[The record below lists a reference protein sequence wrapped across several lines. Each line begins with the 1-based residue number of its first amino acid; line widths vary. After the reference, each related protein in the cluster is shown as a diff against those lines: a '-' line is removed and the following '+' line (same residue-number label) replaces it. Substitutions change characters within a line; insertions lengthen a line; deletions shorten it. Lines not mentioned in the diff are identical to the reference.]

1 MNRQQLHNPK
11 LVDQKTIERGI
22 DLIISALNKG
32 IDPKLAV
39 EACMIRLCDHDQRG
53 ARDLWKILGDT
64 SKMLS
69 DLMDEVDRLR
79 HRYEEADFELSDN
92 PIFLS
97 LCDPKSG
104 AAGAS
109 DGGFP
114 SLPPSFDSLP
124 PAIRG
129 HCVRRHSVVDRA
141 NRKALDRMRFDGE
154 YTLAQALEDELNDR
168 NATASEHA
176 DAASNGLVVEQA
188 SEDARFIQDQG
199 SVPLISLGQ
208 GEYRR
213 EIGGE

>member
-79 HRYEEADFELSDN
+79 HRYEQADFELSDN

-97 LCDPKSG
+97 LCDPSG

-168 NATASEHA
+168 NAIASENA
-176 DAASNGLVVEQA
+176 DAASNCLVVEQA
-188 SEDARFIQDQG
+188 IADSK
-199 SVPLISLGQ
+199 PLPLVSLGQ

-213 EIGGE
+213 EIGGEA